1 MAGRYNQVVFH
12 TEEEFTKYWDIE
24 LCEVQAAHEDEFEN
38 GRVSFKADYGK
49 LPQRIKNL
57 LFDVHESDLLVGSV
71 KESYPATFYVT
82 W

>member
-1 MAGRYNQVVFH
+1 MAGRYNQVVFE
-12 TEEEFTKYWDIE
+12 TEYEFIEYWDIE
-24 LCEVQAAHEDEFEN
+24 LREVQAVYEDEFGS

-49 LPQRIKNL
+49 LPQRIKDL
-57 LFDVHESDLLVGSV
+57 LFNVHESKLVIGSV